1 MWSICVNAAD
11 ILALRVE
18 SSVSYVINT
27 KGSAM
32 KKLFLILIACFAF
45 AAAAFAGQVNLN
57 TATQAELDTL
67 KGVGPVK
74 AKAIIDYRAR
84 NGSFKS
90 VDDLEKVPGFGK
102 KTVEKLRA
110 DLTVNGGAASA
121 KAEGKARKAA
131 APAKVEEKTRPAD
144 VKKGAAAPA
153 KGDDKSAKKGS
164 KAGKKDGDKKDA
176 AAK

>member
-1 MWSICVNAAD
+1 
-11 ILALRVE
+11 
-18 SSVSYVINT
+18 
-27 KGSAM
+27 M

-45 AAAAFAGQVNLN
+45 AAAAFAGSVNLN

-110 DLTVNGGAASA
+110 DLTVNGGAA
-121 KAEGKARKAA
+121 
-131 APAKVEEKTRPAD
+131 PTNI
-144 VKKGAAAPA
+144 KKGAAAPA

-164 KAGKKDGDKKDA
+164 KAGKKDGGKKDA